1 MPASAGHRFTV
12 PLRQAVGWARRR
24 LLELVGGPARF
35 QVIAILAGVMA
46 LDAADKGTI
55 GAVAPELKQSLGITN
70 TQLGALTSV
79 SSGVGALAAVPVG
92 ALTDRVNRS
101 RLLAVSIVLWGA
113 AMVVGALAGSFLW
126 LLLSRLALG
135 AVTATSG
142 PPVASL
148 IGDYF
153 PPGERGRIY
162 GFVLSGE
169 LLGAGLG
176 LLVGGN
182 LAPLLTWRAA
192 FAFLAVLGLGL
203 VYVIARRLPEPARGG
218 QSRLRPGDVRLD
230 ERAGGAQGSG
240 EEDAERGPDQDD
252 VARSAVREH
261 GVRPDPAL
269 VLRRDPAGMSLW
281 AAARYVLRIRT
292 NVVLIVASALG
303 YFFFAAL
310 RTFGVDFV
318 MRRYGLGHAAV
329 SGLAILIGAGALAG
343 VLTGGRVADRLTRR
357 GLLGARV
364 VVPAVAY
371 LLAAGLFLPGLL
383 TTAVVVALPAF
394 LLAAASLTAAN
405 PPLDAARLDVIH
417 FRLWGRAEAVRTVLR
432 MGAEAAAPVTFGLLA
447 DVFGARAGNRAQ
459 GLMYA
464 FLVMLVPLV
473 ANAVILLR
481 ALPAYP
487 RDVATAAESEHRA
500 TRCR

>member
-113 AMVVGALAGSFLW
+113 AMVAGALAGSFLW

-192 FAFLAVLGLGL
+192 FAVLAVLGLGL

-218 QSRLRPGDVRLD
+218 QSRLRPGETRLG
-230 ERAGGAQGSG
+230 ERAGGG
-240 EEDAERGPDQDD
+240 EEDAEQGPDQDD

-269 VLRRDPAGMSLW
+269 VLRRDPEAMSLW

-318 MRRYGLGHAAV
+318 MRRYGLGHVAV

-343 VLTGGRVADRLTRR
+343 VLTGGRVADRLIRR
-357 GLLGARV
+357 GHLGARV

-394 LLAAASLTAAN
+394 LLAAGSLTAAN

-432 MGAEAAAPVTFGLLA
+432 MGAEAVAPVTFGLLA

-473 ANAVILLR
+473 ANAVILFR